1 MNVQVKLTSSLRPS
15 LWSNM
20 DDLIK
25 STKLPL
31 SSAPYS
37 IAPSALANG
46 LWSSIRSS
54 LSFLLFITILSIW
67 KKRGHLWVISWAAF
81 IYCLDTWLKQ
91 IGFVSGRGCRFVFRA
106 LFILYIPHFLPHFLL
121 FHHCW
126 SSERESLSFRE
137 LRLRHLAN
145 FVALITIHLLRLSPL
160 KEPSTW

>member
-54 LSFLLFITILSIW
+54 LSFLLFIIILSIW

-81 IYCLDTWLKQ
+81 IYCLDTWLKR
-91 IGFVSGRGCRFVFRA
+91 IGSVSGWGCRFVFRA
-106 LFILYIPHFLPHFLL
+106 LFILYIYISLP
-121 FHHCW
+121 
-126 SSERESLSFRE
+126 SSFSPISSSLIFRE
-137 LRLRHLAN
+137 RARYSEN
-145 FVALITIHLLRLSPL
+145 FAHVILLISLPL
-160 KEPSTW
+160 FFC